1 MDHLTSAQR
10 QRLQQLRVD
19 TMRIQK
25 EYEERRMVFIGE
37 QHQRLEINQMG
48 SILSSAAN
56 LVPIKSALP
65 KAWTFNAAAKCF
77 ACKGT
82 GEKQCPYNPEDV
94 QPCEC
99 KK

>member
-1 MDHLTSAQR
+1 MDHLTIAQR
-10 QRLQQLRVD
+10 QRLQQLRID

-25 EYEERRMVFIGE
+25 EYEERKFNATA
-37 QHQRLEINQMG
+37 HQQLAINQMG
-48 SILSSAAN
+48 CVASSAAI
-56 LVPIKSALP
+56 LGWAPIKSSPL
-65 KAWTFNAAAKCF
+65 KAWAPNAAAKCF

-94 QPCEC
+94 EPCEC